1 LWCEQ
6 VGPASP
12 VTQGPLAKKKEE
24 LDMGTSGW
32 LSQSPLRFAQK
43 LAGDVPVRLAGDG
56 PAEETPGP
64 AIVIR
69 NPWALP
75 ALLLNPEIGFGDAY
89 SEGQIEVEGDLVA
102 LLERLYQLPRRVGTR
117 VTGRWLDWLQTNTLR
132 GSRRNI
138 HHHYDLSN
146 DFYRL
151 WLDRQMV
158 YTCAYFPNADTT
170 LEDAQAAKMDLVCRK
185 VWLRPEETVVE
196 AGCGWGALALHMA
209 RHYGVRV
216 KAFNISHEQI
226 VFARERARR
235 EGLASRV
242 EFIEDDCRNINGRF
256 DAFVSVGMLEHLGPK
271 NYVEFGRVIRRT
283 IGDSGRGLLHF
294 IGRNYP
300 RAFSVWIRKRIFPG
314 AYAPSL
320 QEAMNVLEPQ
330 DFSVLHL
337 ENLRAHY
344 AKTLEHWLGRFEQS
358 YQAVAEEFGPAFAR
372 MWRLYL
378 AASIAAFR
386 VGGLQLF
393 QIVFAGNKCASLPRA
408 WSNLYASETEPQAQE
423 KKWIHAIS

>member
-1 LWCEQ
+1 MR
-6 VGPASP
+6 
-12 VTQGPLAKKKEE
+12 TF
-24 LDMGTSGW
+24 GW
-32 LSQSPLRFAQK
+32 FSQSLLRFAQK
-43 LAGDVPVRLAGDG
+43 FAGEVPVRFAGDG
-56 PAEETPGP
+56 PAEKSSGP

-69 NPWALP
+69 DSQVLR
-75 ALLLNPEIGFGDAY
+75 ALLLNPEMGFGDGY
-89 SEGQIEVEGDLVA
+89 SEGQIDVEGDFVR
-102 LLERLYQLPRRVGTR
+102 LLEILYRIPRHASSRVMT
-117 VTGRWLDWLQTNTLR
+117 RWLDWIQSNTLR

-146 DFYRL
+146 EFYQL
-151 WLDRQMV
+151 WLDHQMV
-158 YTCAYFPNADTT
+158 YTCAYFPTADTS

-226 VFARERARR
+226 AFARERARR
-235 EGLASRV
+235 EGLSSRV
-242 EFIEDDCRNINGRF
+242 EFIEDDCRNINGHS
-256 DAFVSVGMLEHLGPK
+256 DVFVSVGMLEHLGPK

-300 RAFSVWIRKRIFPG
+300 RSFSVWIRKRIFPG

-330 DFSVLHL
+330 DFSVLHV

-344 AKTLEHWLGRFEQS
+344 AKTLEHWLSRFEQS
-358 YQAVAEEFGPAFAR
+358 YQSVAETFGPSFAR

-378 AASIAAFR
+378 AGSIAAFR

-393 QIVFAGNKCASLPRA
+393 QVVFAGNKCASRPWT
-408 WSNLYASETEPQAQE
+408 WSNLYAAEAESPDREN
-423 KKWIHAIS
+423 KWIHAMS

>member
-1 LWCEQ
+1 MAT
-6 VGPASP
+6 P
-12 VTQGPLAKKKEE
+12 
-24 LDMGTSGW
+24 GW
-32 LSQSPLRFAQK
+32 LTQSLLHLAQK
-43 LAGDVPVRLAGDG
+43 FAGNVPVRFGGEGRA
-56 PAEETPGP
+56 AKASGP

-69 NPWALP
+69 DPRVLRS
-75 ALLLNPEIGFGDAY
+75 LLLNPETGFGDGY
-89 SEGQIEVEGDLVA
+89 SQGQIEIEGDLVR
-102 LLERLYQLPRRVGTR
+102 LLENLYIVPRHLSSRVMA
-117 VTGRWLDWLQTNTLR
+117 RWLDWVQSNTLH

-158 YTCAYFPNADTT
+158 YTCAYFPTADAT

-185 VWLRPEETVVE
+185 LWLRPGETVVE

-226 VFARERARR
+226 AFARERARR
-235 EGLASRV
+235 EGLSARV
-242 EFIEDDCRNINGRF
+242 EFIEDDCRNIDGRF

-283 IGDSGRGLLHF
+283 IGGSGRGLLHF

-300 RAFSVWIRKRIFPG
+300 KAFSVWMRKRIFPG

-320 QEAMNVLEPQ
+320 QEAMNVLQPQ
-330 DFSVLHL
+330 DYSVLHL

-344 AKTLEHWLGRFEQS
+344 AKTLEHWLSRFEES
-358 YQAVAEEFGPAFAR
+358 YQAVAEKFGPSFAR

-378 AASIAAFR
+378 AGSIAAFR

-393 QIVFAGNKCASLPRA
+393 QIVFAGNQCASRPWT
-408 WSNLYASETEPQAQE
+408 WSSLYAAEAELPGLE
-423 KKWIHAIS
+423 KKWIHAMS

>member
-1 LWCEQ
+1 
-6 VGPASP
+6 
-12 VTQGPLAKKKEE
+12 
-24 LDMGTSGW
+24 MGTPGW
-32 LSQSPLRFAQK
+32 LSQSLLRLAQK
-43 LAGDVPVRLAGDG
+43 LAGDVPVRFAGDG
-56 PAEETPGP
+56 LAEESLEP

-69 NPWALP
+69 DPQVLR

-89 SEGQIEVEGDLVA
+89 SKGQIEVEGDFVS
-102 LLERLYQLPRRVGTR
+102 LLENLYRVPRHWSGR
-117 VTGRWLDWLQTNTLR
+117 VTGRWLDWIQSNTPR

-158 YTCAYFPNADTT
+158 YTCAYFPKADVT
-170 LEDAQAAKMDLVCRK
+170 LEDAQTAKMDMVCRK

-209 RHYGVRV
+209 GHYGVRV

-235 EGLASRV
+235 EGLSSRV
-242 EFIEDDCRNINGRF
+242 EFIEDDCRNIQGHF

-283 IGDSGRGLLHF
+283 IGASGRGLLHF
-294 IGRNYP
+294 IGRSYP

-330 DFSVLHL
+330 DYGVLHV
-337 ENLRAHY
+337 ENLRGHY
-344 AKTLEHWLGRFEQS
+344 AKTLEHWLARFEQS
-358 YQAVAEEFGPAFAR
+358 YQAVVEKFGPSFAR

-378 AASIAAFR
+378 AGSIAAFR

-393 QIVFAGNKCASLPRA
+393 QIVFAGNTCASQPST
-408 WSNLYASETEPQAQE
+408 WSSLYAVEEEPQAQE
-423 KKWIHAIS
+423 KKWIHAMS

>member
-1 LWCEQ
+1 MAT
-6 VGPASP
+6 P
-12 VTQGPLAKKKEE
+12 
-24 LDMGTSGW
+24 GW
-32 LSQSPLRFAQK
+32 FSLSLLRFAQK

-56 PAEETPGP
+56 PADTSAAP

-69 NPWALP
+69 DPHVLRT
-75 ALLLNPEIGFGDAY
+75 LLLNPEMGFGDGY
-89 SEGQIEVEGDLVA
+89 SEGQIEVEGDLVR
-102 LLERLYQLPRRVGTR
+102 LLENLYRVPRRASGKVL
-117 VTGRWLDWLQTNTLR
+117 GRWLDWIQSNTLP

-158 YTCAYFPNADTT
+158 YTCAYFPTADTT
-170 LEDAQAAKMDLVCRK
+170 LEDAQTAKMDLVCRK

-216 KAFNISHEQI
+216 KAFNISREQI
-226 VFARERARR
+226 TFARERARR

-242 EFIEDDCRNINGRF
+242 DFIEDDYRNINGRS
-256 DAFVSVGMLEHLGPK
+256 DVFVSVGMLEHLGYK
-271 NYVEFGRVIRRT
+271 NYVEFGRMIRRT
-283 IGDSGRGLLHF
+283 IGDCGRGLLHF
-294 IGRNYP
+294 IGRNRP

-320 QEAMNVLEPQ
+320 GEAMNVFEPQ
-330 DFSVLHL
+330 DLSVLHL

-344 AKTLEHWLGRFEQS
+344 AKTLEHWLARFEQS
-358 YQAVAEEFGPAFAR
+358 YQTVVVQFGSPFAR

-378 AASIAAFR
+378 AGSIAAFR

-393 QIVFAGNKCASLPRA
+393 QIVFAGKKCVSAPRV
-408 WSNLYASETEPQAQE
+408 WSELYADGESQAEE
-423 KKWIHAIS
+423 KKWIHAMS

>member
-1 LWCEQ
+1 MAT
-6 VGPASP
+6 P
-12 VTQGPLAKKKEE
+12 
-24 LDMGTSGW
+24 GW
-32 LSQSPLRFAQK
+32 LSQSLLSWAQK
-43 LAGDVPVRLAGDG
+43 LAGSVPVRFAGNG
-56 PAEETPGP
+56 PAPESPEP

-69 NPWALP
+69 DPRVLR
-75 ALLLNPEIGFGDAY
+75 ALLLNPETGFGDGY
-89 SEGQIEVEGDLVA
+89 SEGQIEVEGDLVR
-102 LLERLYQLPRRVGTR
+102 LLENLYAVPRHFSSRVMA
-117 VTGRWLDWLQTNTLR
+117 RWLDWIQGNTLH

-138 HHHYDLSN
+138 RHHYDLSN

-158 YTCAYFPNADTT
+158 YTCAYFPRSDST

-226 VFARERARR
+226 VFARERAKR
-235 EGLASRV
+235 EGLSSRV
-242 EFIEDDCRNINGRF
+242 EFIEDDCRNISGRF
-256 DAFVSVGMLEHLGPK
+256 DAFVSVGMLEHLGAQ

-283 IGDSGRGLLHF
+283 VGESGRGLLHF

-300 RAFSVWIRKRIFPG
+300 RAFSVWTRKRIFPG

-320 QEAMNVLEPQ
+320 QEAMRVLEPQ
-330 DFSVLHL
+330 DFSVLHV

-344 AKTLEHWLGRFEQS
+344 AKTLEHWLSRFEQS
-358 YQAVAEEFGPAFAR
+358 YQAVVERFGPSFAR

-378 AASIAAFR
+378 AGSIAAFR

-393 QIVFAGNKCASLPRA
+393 QVVFAGNKCASRPWR
-408 WSNLYASETEPQAQE
+408 WSNLYAGEAEPQAWE
-423 KKWIHAIS
+423 KKWIHAMS

>member
-1 LWCEQ
+1 
-6 VGPASP
+6 
-12 VTQGPLAKKKEE
+12 
-24 LDMGTSGW
+24 MGTSGW
-32 LSQSPLRFAQK
+32 LSRSLLRFAQK
-43 LAGDVPVRLAGDG
+43 LAGGVPVRLARDG
-56 PAEETPGP
+56 PVENRSGP

-69 NPWALP
+69 KPRMLP
-75 ALLLNPEIGFGDAY
+75 ALLLNPEMGFGDGY
-89 SEGQIEVEGDLVA
+89 SEGQIEVEGDLVG
-102 LLERLYQLPRRVGTR
+102 LLERLYPLPRHFGTR
-117 VTGRWLDWLQTNTLR
+117 LMERWLDWLQTNTLG

-138 HHHYDLSN
+138 HQHYDLSN

-158 YTCAYFPNADTT
+158 YTCAYFPTADAT
-170 LEDAQAAKMDLVCRK
+170 LEDAQTAKMDLVCRK
-185 VWLRPEETVVE
+185 VWLRPGETVVE

-235 EGLASRV
+235 ERLFSRV

-283 IGDSGRGLLHF
+283 IGDCGRGLLHF
-294 IGRNYP
+294 IGRNRP
-300 RAFSVWIRKRIFPG
+300 RAFSVWMRKRIFPG

-320 QEAMNVLEPQ
+320 QEAMNVFEPQ

-344 AKTLEHWLGRFEQS
+344 AKTLEHWLDRFEQS
-358 YQAVAEEFGPAFAR
+358 YQAVVEKFGPSFAR

-378 AASIAAFR
+378 AGSIAAFR

-393 QIVFAGNKCASLPRA
+393 QIVFAGNKCASPPWT
-408 WSNLYASETEPQAQE
+408 WSSLYAAEAELPAQE

>member
-1 LWCEQ
+1 
-6 VGPASP
+6 
-12 VTQGPLAKKKEE
+12 
-24 LDMGTSGW
+24 MGTSGG
-32 LSQSPLRFAQK
+32 LSQSLLRFAQK
-43 LAGDVPVRLAGDG
+43 LAGGVPVRMAGDG
-56 PAEETPGP
+56 PAEKSPEP

-69 NPWALP
+69 NPRVLP
-75 ALLLNPEIGFGDAY
+75 ALLLNPEMAFGDGY
-89 SEGQIEVEGDLVA
+89 SQGQIEVEGDLVSF
-102 LLERLYQLPRRVGTR
+102 LENAYHQPRRVSSL
-117 VTGRWLDWLQTNTLR
+117 VIARWLDWMQANTLR

-138 HHHYDLSN
+138 YHHYDLSN

-158 YTCAYFPNADTT
+158 YTCAYFPRPDTN
-170 LEDAQAAKMDLVCRK
+170 LEDAQTAKMDLVCRK
-185 VWLRPEETVVE
+185 VWLRPGETVVE

-209 RHYGVRV
+209 RYYGVRV

-226 VFARERARR
+226 VFARERAKK
-235 EGLASRV
+235 EGLSSRV
-242 EFIEDDCRNINGRF
+242 EFIEDDCRNISGRF

-283 IGDSGRGLLHF
+283 IGDYGRGLLHF
-294 IGRNYP
+294 IGRTYP

-320 QEAMNVLEPQ
+320 QEAMNVFEPQ
-330 DFSVLHL
+330 DLSVLHL

-358 YQAVAEEFGPAFAR
+358 YQAVVEKFGPRFAR
-372 MWRLYL
+372 TWRLYL
-378 AASIAAFR
+378 AGSIAAFR

-393 QIVFAGNKCASLPRA
+393 QIVFAGNKCASVPWT
-408 WSNLYASETEPQAQE
+408 WSNLYAAEAEPPVQE
-423 KKWIHAIS
+423 KKWIHAMS

>member
-1 LWCEQ
+1 
-6 VGPASP
+6 
-12 VTQGPLAKKKEE
+12 
-24 LDMGTSGW
+24 MGTPGSW
-32 LSQSPLRFAQK
+32 FNRYLLSVVQK
-43 LAGDVPVRLAGDG
+43 FAGDIPVRLVEDG
-56 PAEETPGP
+56 PVKAQLGVEQLHP
-64 AIVIR
+64 AVVIR
-69 NPWALP
+69 NPHVLP
-75 ALLLNPEIGFGDAY
+75 ALVVNPEFGFCDGY
-89 SEGQIEVEGDLVA
+89 REGEIEVEGDLVR
-102 LLERLYQLPRRVGTR
+102 LLENAYHLPQRFSARALA
-117 VTGRWLDWLQTNTLR
+117 RWLNWVQTNTLR

-146 DFYRL
+146 DFYQL
-151 WLDRQMV
+151 WLDQKML
-158 YTCAYFPNADTT
+158 YTCAYFPRTDST
-170 LEDAQAAKMDLVCRK
+170 LEEAQEAKMDLVCRK
-185 VWLRPEETVVE
+185 LWLRPEETVVE

-226 VFARERARR
+226 EFARERAKK

-242 EFIEDDCRNINGRF
+242 EFIEDDCRNIAGRY

-283 IGDSGRGLLHF
+283 IGDCGRGLLHF

-300 RAFSVWIRKRIFPG
+300 RPYSAWMRKRIFPG

-320 QEAMNVLEPQ
+320 QEAMSVLEPQ

-344 AKTLEHWLGRFEQS
+344 AKTVEHWLSRFEES
-358 YQAVAEEFGPAFAR
+358 YDAVVARFGPVFAR

-378 AASIAAFR
+378 ACSIAAFR

-393 QIVFAGNKCASLPRA
+393 QIVFAGNKCAAQPWT
-408 WSNLYASETEPQAQE
+408 WSSLYASAPQEQE
-423 KKWIHAIS
+423 WTHAIS

>member
-1 LWCEQ
+1 
-6 VGPASP
+6 
-12 VTQGPLAKKKEE
+12 
-24 LDMGTSGW
+24 MGSSGW
-32 LSQSPLRFAQK
+32 LSQSLLRFAQK

-56 PAEETPGP
+56 AAEEPERP
-64 AIVIR
+64 AMVIR
-69 NPWALP
+69 DPRVLP
-75 ALLLNPEIGFGDAY
+75 ALLLNPEVGFGDGY
-89 SEGQIEVEGDLVA
+89 SGGQIDVDGDLVSF
-102 LLERLYQLPRRVGTR
+102 LENAYRQPARLSSVMNS
-117 VTGRWLDWLQTNTLR
+117 RWLDWIQANTLR

-158 YTCAYFPNADTT
+158 YTCAYFPQADTT
-170 LEDAQAAKMDLVCRK
+170 LEDAQTAKMDLVCRK

-226 VFARERARR
+226 VFARERAKR
-235 EGLASRV
+235 EALSSRV
-242 EFIEDDCRNINGRF
+242 EFIEDDCRNISGRF
-256 DAFVSVGMLEHLGPK
+256 DAFVSVGMLEHLGRK
-271 NYVEFGRVIRRT
+271 NYLEFGRVIHRT
-283 IGDSGRGLLHF
+283 IGDCGRGLLHF

-300 RAFSVWIRKRIFPG
+300 RALSVWIRKRIFPG
-314 AYAPSL
+314 GYAPSL

-330 DFSVLHL
+330 NLSVLHV

-344 AKTLEHWLGRFEQS
+344 AKTLEHWLSRFEQS
-358 YQAVAEEFGPAFAR
+358 YQAVVESFGPRFAR

-378 AASIAAFR
+378 AGSIAAFR

-393 QIVFAGNKCASLPRA
+393 QVVFAGNKCASRPWT
-408 WSNLYASETEPQAQE
+408 WSNLYEAEAEPVQE
-423 KKWIHAIS
+423 KTWIHAIS

>member
-1 LWCEQ
+1 
-6 VGPASP
+6 
-12 VTQGPLAKKKEE
+12 
-24 LDMGTSGW
+24 MGAPGW
-32 LSQSPLRFAQK
+32 LTRSLLGVAQK
-43 LAGDVPVRLAGDG
+43 LAGDVPLRLAGDG
-56 PAEETPGP
+56 PADKTPQP

-69 NPWALP
+69 NARVLR
-75 ALLLNPEIGFGDAY
+75 ALLLNPEMAFGDGY
-89 SEGQIEVEGDLVA
+89 SEGEIEVEGDLVR
-102 LLERLYQLPRRVGTR
+102 LLENLYQLPRHAASKA
-117 VTGRWLDWLQTNTLR
+117 TGRWLDWMQGNTVR

-158 YTCAYFPNADTT
+158 YTCAYFPTADAT
-170 LEDAQAAKMDLVCRK
+170 LEDAQTAKMDLVCRK

-235 EGLASRV
+235 EGLSSRV
-242 EFIEDDCRNINGRF
+242 EFIEDDCRNISGRF

-271 NYVEFGRVIRRT
+271 NYAEFSRVIRRT
-283 IGDSGRGLLHF
+283 IGHCGRGLLHF

-300 RAFSVWIRKRIFPG
+300 RTFSVWMRKRVFPG

-320 QEAMNVLEPQ
+320 QEAMNVFEPQ

-358 YQAVAEEFGPAFAR
+358 YEAVVEKFGPQFAR

-378 AASIAAFR
+378 AGSIAAFR

-393 QIVFAGNKCASLPRA
+393 QIVFAGNKCASTPRT
-408 WSNLYASETEPQAQE
+408 WSNLHAAEAEPQVQE
-423 KKWIHAIS
+423 KKWIHAMS

>member
-1 LWCEQ
+1 
-6 VGPASP
+6 
-12 VTQGPLAKKKEE
+12 
-24 LDMGTSGW
+24 MGTSGR
-32 LSQSPLRFAQK
+32 LSQSLLRFAQK

-56 PAEETPGP
+56 AAEEPERP
-64 AIVIR
+64 AIVVHDPR
-69 NPWALP
+69 VLR
-75 ALLLNPEIGFGDAY
+75 ALLLNPEVGFGDGY
-89 SEGQIEVEGDLVA
+89 SDGQIDVEGDLVSF
-102 LLERLYQLPRRVGTR
+102 LENAYRQPARFSSLVIS
-117 VTGRWLDWLQTNTLR
+117 RWLDWIQANTLR

-138 HHHYDLSN
+138 HHHYDLSS

-158 YTCAYFPNADTT
+158 YTCAYFPKADAT
-170 LEDAQAAKMDLVCRK
+170 LEDAQTAKMDLVCRK

-226 VFARERARR
+226 MFARERAKR
-235 EGLASRV
+235 EGLSSRV
-242 EFIEDDCRNINGRF
+242 EFIEDDCRNISGRF
-256 DAFVSVGMLEHLGPK
+256 DAFVSVGMLEHLGSK
-271 NYVEFGRVIRRT
+271 NYLEFGRVIHRT
-283 IGDSGRGLLHF
+283 IGDCGRGLLHF

-330 DFSVLHL
+330 NFSVLHV

-344 AKTLEHWLGRFEQS
+344 AKTLEHWLSRFEQS
-358 YQAVAEEFGPAFAR
+358 YQAVVETFGPRFAR

-378 AASIAAFR
+378 AGSIAAFR

-393 QIVFAGNKCASLPRA
+393 QVVFAGNKCTSRPLT
-408 WSNLYASETEPQAQE
+408 WSNLYTGAEEPVQE